1 MLRSKFAKGI
11 IIFDVVLL
19 ILSFVSFTFSAYISS
34 ATITTTQQTSGDA
47 ILATVK
53 NMYSGVVMEDNVI
66 DIAGYE
72 SVSNVG
78 YNFYITLENNC
89 TTDVTYLISVTEV
102 DENGVNNAVVG
113 EMISFVTPDGETN
126 SASQYGEENI
136 IYMSDSYDWSYEDK
150 DSNNHVWILSIII
163 PQAYAEVA
171 TSYMVNIITCV
182 ENMQNAESSIYQ

>member
-182 ENMQNAESSIYQ
+182 ENMQNAESSI